1 MCHPRFSWTVV
12 LGLVA
17 LFVPASRAPAQTAS
31 LGVGADPFSFYYGY
45 YLPHQAAIA
54 AQPSP
59 LDTINAITAVR
70 QQNALVDRPSLYD
83 PISPYGDD
91 QDLSD
96 PTSRKSR
103 ERLAKI
109 QGFSSNLR
117 GTGPASYFGRTSGY
131 HPTLRS
137 GRGPNRNIAV
147 ARYSRFGGLGGG
159 GGGGGGPSLP
169 SIGGGGGGGGGM
181 SMPSMPGMPSLPGP
195 R

>member
-1 MCHPRFSWTVV
+1 MCHPRFGWAVV
-12 LGLVA
+12 LGLLA
-17 LFVPASRAPAQTAS
+17 LFVPASRAPAQVG
-31 LGVGADPFSFYYGY
+31 GVGADPFSFYYGY

-59 LDTINAITAVR
+59 LDTINAITAAR
-70 QQNALVDRPSLYD
+70 QQNALADRPSLYD

-91 QDLSD
+91 QDLLD
-96 PTSRKSR
+96 PFSRR
-103 ERLAKI
+103 GQERLTKLNGAA
-109 QGFSSNLR
+109 SNAR
-117 GTGPASYFGRTSGY
+117 GTGPAGYYGRTGRY

-159 GGGGGGPSLP
+159 GGGGGPNNPSF
-169 SIGGGGGGGGGM
+169 GM
-181 SMPSMPGMPSLPGP
+181 GAMGMPSMPGMGGMGMPSMPGP